1 MTVEPTPEW
10 LPHLQLRRTD
20 ILRERR
26 RRGGG
31 GRPPPRDY
39 AQHGR
44 QLSEAAEDVVRRFA
58 LPHVPAEIDP
68 ALVLKIRLDVEVDDA
83 VWRRNGLVVLARE
96 PGKTVVLFS
105 SDSQLAEFR
114 GRLAEYQEGPRGR
127 RLHPSHNALFAS
139 IIPAGIESY
148 GREDRIGRLLRNRTL
163 IADQTYALDLELWPL
178 GTAAQRRRRMNQ
190 VEVYI
195 ESSGGEV
202 LDQVDNE
209 NIFIAR
215 IRVSGEAAMELLDM
229 DPVAS
234 MDLPPEPSLTVG
246 EVVELTMA
254 DLGEVAHPPTDA
266 PSVCV
271 IDSGVNAGHPLLAPA
286 IGDTDVFPA
295 ALGSGDDVHG
305 HGTMVAGIALYGRVE
320 SCIRSRSFSPVLTV
334 FSARVTN
341 DRNEFDDDM
350 LVLSQM
356 RQAIERFAHD
366 GCRVF
371 NISLGDL
378 RRPYDDGKVSA
389 WAAVLDQLA
398 RDLKVLIVV
407 SAGNYDHQPT
417 ASPSEVWEQY
427 PSYLLND
434 EARVLEPATAAIA
447 LTVGSLAGAGTP
459 YMSERY
465 PDDPAYRRISGEDEP
480 SPFTR
485 SGPGPQGCVKPELC
499 EFGGDVCFDSR
510 AGRVL
515 ECDPN
520 LSVVSLNRE
529 YLRRLFTFDHGT
541 SFAAPRVARMS
552 AVLFGQFP
560 EASPNLIRDLLALL
574 ATVPSEAATI
584 LPNERE
590 HLRVCGYGKPD
601 PERAG
606 FSAPNRVALMAEG
619 ELPIDSF
626 HVYELPIPATFCST
640 RGRRQIVVSL
650 AYDPPTR
657 HTRVDYL
664 GVRMSFRLV
673 RGKTLDE
680 VVQAYRRHGRDE
692 GDPPSLAGSSCQCNM
707 WPGPS
712 LRDTSTLQKASL
724 SMARNPLARY
734 GNTYYLVVR
743 AERRWAPVE
752 VTHQTYAVAVMDEH
766 EALIDLYAEIRQRTE
781 ISARVRVAP

>member
-1 MTVEPTPEW
+1 MTLEPTPEP

-20 ILRERR
+20 VLLDRR

-39 AQHGR
+39 AEHGR

-58 LPHVPAEIDP
+58 LPHVPDEIDP
-68 ALVLKIRLDVEVDDA
+68 TLVFKIRLDVEVGDD

-114 GRLAEYQEGPRGR
+114 GRLAEYQEGPRGGQ
-127 RLHPSHNALFAS
+127 LHPSHNALFAS

-148 GREDRIGRLLRNRTL
+148 GREDRVGRLLRDRMP

-178 GTAAQRRRRMNQ
+178 GTADQRRRRMDQ
-190 VEVYI
+190 VQVYI
-195 ESSGGEV
+195 RSRGGTV

-209 NIFIAR
+209 NMSIAR
-215 IRVSGEAAMELLDM
+215 IRVSGEVAMELLDM

-234 MDLPPEPSLTVG
+234 MDFPPEPSLTVG
-246 EVVELTMA
+246 EIVNLTMA
-254 DLGEVAHPPTDA
+254 DLGEVADPPTDA

-271 IDSGVNAGHPLLAPA
+271 IDSGVNASHPLLAPA

-320 SCIRSRSFSPVLTV
+320 SCIQRRSFTPALTV
-334 FSARVTN
+334 YSARVTN
-341 DRNEFDDDM
+341 DRNEFDDDT
-350 LVLSQM
+350 LVLRQM

-371 NISLGDL
+371 NISLGDR

-407 SAGNYDHQPT
+407 SAGNYEHQPA
-417 ASPSEVWEQY
+417 ASPSEVRTQY

-434 EARVLEPATAAIA
+434 EARVIEPATAAIA

-459 YMSERY
+459 YMSERF
-465 PDDPAYRRISGEDEP
+465 PDDPAYKRISGEDKP

-485 SGPGPQGCVKPELC
+485 TGPGPQGCVKPELC
-499 EFGGDVCFDSR
+499 EFGGDVCFDGHH
-510 AGRVL
+510 GRVL
-515 ECDPN
+515 DHDRN

-529 YLRRLFTFDHGT
+529 YLQRLFRFNHGT

-552 AVLFGQFP
+552 AVLFGQFR
-560 EASPNLIRDLLALL
+560 EASPNLIRDLLALS
-574 ATVPSEAATI
+574 ATVPSEAAAI
-584 LPNERE
+584 LPNKRDQ
-590 HLRVCGYGKPD
+590 LRVCGYGKPD
-601 PERAG
+601 AERAG
-606 FSAPNRVALMAEG
+606 FSTPNRVALIAEG

-626 HVYELPIPATFCST
+626 HVYELPIPETFCNT

-673 RGKTLDE
+673 RGKTLEE
-680 VVQAYRRHGRDE
+680 VVQAYRRLGRDE
-692 GDPPSLAGSSCQCNM
+692 GHPPSLAGSSYQCNM

-712 LRDTSTLQKASL
+712 LRDTSTLQKASFR
-724 SMARNPLARY
+724 MTHNPRAEY

-752 VTHQTYAVAVMDEH
+752 VTHQTYAVAVMEEH

-781 ISARVRVAP
+781 ISVRVRVVP